1 MESRREGLIELIKT
15 RRSVRVTSPEPIPR
29 DDLDA
34 IIDCGLYAP
43 SGSNQQPWH
52 FSIITNRKLINDIKS
67 AAAAKVNLIKERIS
81 SATAQRSFDG
91 YIQYITFFDNSAA
104 VVCCFVEP
112 YRALLER
119 LLSRYAPEISVSTR
133 ENASIQSVAAAIE
146 NMLLAAHALG
156 YAGCWATGPLI
167 AKDGIEALVKPP
179 GDWDLLALVA
189 LGRRLGGKELPP
201 TPPRRPRNET
211 VSYFE

>member
-1 MESRREGLIELIKT
+1 M
-15 RRSVRVTSPEPIPR
+15 SPEPIPR
-29 DDLDA
+29 EDLDA

-52 FSIITNRKLINDIKS
+52 FAAITNRELINDFRN
-67 AAAAKVNLIKERIS
+67 AAAAKVELIKKRIS
-81 SATAQRSFDG
+81 SASAQRSFNG
-91 YIQYITFFDNSAA
+91 YIQYITFFDNAGA
-104 VVCCFVEP
+104 VICCFAEP

-146 NMLLAAHALG
+146 NILLAAHALG
-156 YAGCWATGPLI
+156 YVGCWATGPLI
-167 AKDGIEALVKPP
+167 AKEEIEALVKPP
-179 GDWDLLALVA
+179 GDWELVALAA
-189 LGRRLGGKELPP
+189 LGRRLEGKDLPSV
-201 TPPRRPRNET
+201 PPRRPRNET